1 MFFALEIDFYIK
13 QTYSSKIKINLRLVL
28 YREMERLMTEH
39 GNRKSLKY
47 NSRRHV
53 QNSCLTSRISRK
65 HSVDNG
71 ERNIGSHHQVSTNKI
86 KHPLNDFLRVNRVN
100 SYMSMV

>member
-1 MFFALEIDFYIK
+1 
-13 QTYSSKIKINLRLVL
+13 
-28 YREMERLMTEH
+28 MERLMTEH

-53 QNSCLTSRISRK
+53 QNSYLTSRISRK

-100 SYMSMV
+100 SYMSRLNHTSRKRTQATKVRNLSLMQS